1 MPLGPLARS
10 AWAVI
15 RFISIIGAAFVG
27 LSVLIVYNQE
37 RLIFPGVTLTPPSL
51 SAPLP
56 PTIRAI
62 RFETAD
68 GETLHGFTSIQ
79 DSGEGRAASDASSDH
94 VGLIFHGN
102 GELAAQLNFMP
113 FFGAPGIP
121 ALTFDYRGYGHST
134 GWPSEAGLYEDA
146 RAAARYLAGISGVP
160 YERFIILGN
169 SIGAGPASFLSREIS
184 PHALILLAAYSDLPS
199 VVRETSPYGI
209 LARFLRF
216 EFPVAAHLRGTSE
229 SCVVLAHGA
238 RDTIISIDHLSE
250 LTSATSHLT
259 QRVVLRSDTAGHN
272 DLFSIVKED
281 LTEALRERCRI

>member
-1 MPLGPLARS
+1 M
-10 AWAVI
+10 WAVF
-15 RFISIIGAAFVG
+15 RFISIVGASLAG
-27 LSVLIVYNQE
+27 IAALIVSNQE
-37 RLIFPGVTLTPPSL
+37 RLIFPGVTLTPPALNSSL
-51 SAPLP
+51 PSP
-56 PTIRAI
+56 IRAVH
-62 RFETAD
+62 FVTAD
-68 GETLHGFTSIQ
+68 GETLHGFTSVQ
-79 DSGEGRAASDASSDH
+79 DRGEELSSGISSDGY

-102 GELAAQLNFMP
+102 GELAAQLSFMP
-113 FFGAPGIP
+113 FFGALGIP

-134 GWPSEAGLYEDA
+134 GWPSESGLYEDA
-146 RAAARYLAGISGVP
+146 RAAARYLAEISGVP

-250 LTSATSHLT
+250 LTAATSHLT

-272 DLFSIVKED
+272 DLFSTVKED
-281 LTEALRERCRI
+281 LTVALRERCRI